1 MLEMDKFNLIPSQ
14 EVSTGILIQD
24 KSQQFKLQ
32 FLIAFWKALPNK
44 DHHCHLHLDHLDQ
57 DLDLELQLERRAG
70 ESSLGTGWKSFTT
83 LSIQR
88 RCFKFVFVFVFVE
101 VLH

>member
-1 MLEMDKFNLIPSQ
+1 MDKFNLIPSQ

-44 DHHCHLHLDHLDQ
+44 DHHCHLHLDQ

-88 RCFKFVFVFVFVE
+88 RYFKFVYVFMFVGE
-101 VLH
+101 VH